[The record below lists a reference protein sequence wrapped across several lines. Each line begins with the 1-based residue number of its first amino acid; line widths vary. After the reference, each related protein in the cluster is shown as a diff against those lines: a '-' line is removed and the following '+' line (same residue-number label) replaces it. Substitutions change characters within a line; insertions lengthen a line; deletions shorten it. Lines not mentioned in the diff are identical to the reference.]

1 MPHHHDDQRN
11 QCGSLEKGL
20 QAQRVAQG
28 LVGAQAPGAQEEE
41 VATSS
46 TVIPSILEEAGA
58 AETPSP
64 PGSPEGDSSSP
75 TSLASSPEYD
85 SDEGSGSEA
94 EEGPSTYKDPED
106 SASSPEHHSDEGS
119 SIEEEEG
126 PSTPE
131 DPSDPASSPEHH
143 SDEGSS
149 SEAEEGPST
158 YKDPEDSA
166 SSPEHHSDE
175 GSSIEE
181 EEGPSTPEDP
191 SDPASSPEHHSD
203 EESGSEEEEG
213 PSTPEDPSDPASSP
227 EHHSDEE
234 SGSEE
239 EEGPSTPEDPSDPAS
254 SPEHHSD
261 EGSSSEEEEGQ
272 STPEDPSDPASVLQE
287 ALEERMSDLVHFLL
301 LKYRFKDPITK
312 AEMLN
317 IVLNDYQDH
326 FPEIFMKASECMQMV
341 FGVDVKEV
349 DPAGHSYV
357 LVTTLGLT
365 YYEELNDDQRFPKSG
380 LLIIM
385 LGLILF
391 EGDCAPEEVIWEALG
406 GMGVHA
412 GSEHY
417 IYGEPR
423 KLITQD
429 WVQEGYLEYRQ
440 VPDSDPACYEF
451 LWGPRAHAETSK
463 MKVLEYVLK
472 VNRSDHRSFPLL
484 YEESV
489 RDEEE
494 GA

>member
-75 TSLASSPEYD
+75 TSL
-85 SDEGSGSEA
+85 
-94 EEGPSTYKDPED
+94 
-106 SASSPEHHSDEGS
+106 HHSDEGS

-126 PSTPE
+126 PTR
-131 DPSDPASSPEHH
+131 
-143 SDEGSS
+143 
-149 SEAEEGPST
+149 
-158 YKDPEDSA
+158 
-166 SSPEHHSDE
+166 
-175 GSSIEE
+175 
-181 EEGPSTPEDP
+181 
-191 SDPASSPEHHSD
+191 
-203 EESGSEEEEG
+203 
-213 PSTPEDPSDPASSP
+213 
-227 EHHSDEE
+227 
-234 SGSEE
+234 
-239 EEGPSTPEDPSDPAS
+239 
-254 SPEHHSD
+254 
-261 EGSSSEEEEGQ
+261 
-272 STPEDPSDPASVLQE
+272 SVLQE

>member
-75 TSLASSPEYD
+75 TSLASKHH
-85 SDEGSGSEA
+85 SDEGSSSEE

-106 SASSPEHHSDEGS
+106 SAS
-119 SIEEEEG
+119 
-126 PSTPE
+126 
-131 DPSDPASSPEHH
+131 
-143 SDEGSS
+143 
-149 SEAEEGPST
+149 
-158 YKDPEDSA
+158 K
-166 SSPEHHSDE
+166 
-175 GSSIEE
+175 
-181 EEGPSTPEDP
+181 
-191 SDPASSPEHHSD
+191 
-203 EESGSEEEEG
+203 
-213 PSTPEDPSDPASSP
+213 
-227 EHHSDEE
+227 
-234 SGSEE
+234 
-239 EEGPSTPEDPSDPAS
+239 
-254 SPEHHSD
+254 
-261 EGSSSEEEEGQ
+261 
-272 STPEDPSDPASVLQE
+272 
-287 ALEERMSDLVHFLL
+287 RMSDLVHFLL

-494 GA
+494 